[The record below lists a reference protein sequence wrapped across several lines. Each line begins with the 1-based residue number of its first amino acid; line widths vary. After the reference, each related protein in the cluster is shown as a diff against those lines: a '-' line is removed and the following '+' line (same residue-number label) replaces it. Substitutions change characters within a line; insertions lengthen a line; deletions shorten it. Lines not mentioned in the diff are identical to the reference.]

1 MSSNININSSL
12 LLYNGMSILYACIS
26 AGEYDAPGFL
36 NFSNNLEI
44 FIKSGLAGH
53 LKLLDLCTMCY
64 NYYSCL
70 LSDIMSDTDI
80 IFVLKTLAL
89 LILY

>member
-64 NYYSCL
+64 PL
-70 LSDIMSDTDI
+70 VGEIDPRVDLRDL
-80 IFVLKTLAL
+80 FL
-89 LILY
+89 

>member
-1 MSSNININSSL
+1 
-12 LLYNGMSILYACIS
+12 MSILYACIS

-53 LKLLDLCTMCY
+53 LKLLDLWTMCY
-64 NYYSCL
+64 RGREYYL
-70 LSDIMSDTDI
+70 IWLDGTWHTRHTYI
-80 IFVLKTLAL
+80 AL
-89 LILY
+89 YKQILYI